1 MKIELGENTLD
12 KRGISETQ
20 REGWGG
26 GGVGA
31 KLCGAVEHDIKE
43 INS

>member
-20 REGWGG
+20 RGG
-26 GGVGA
+26 RDYVVLLSMTSK
-31 KLCGAVEHDIKE
+31 KLTV
-43 INS
+43 N